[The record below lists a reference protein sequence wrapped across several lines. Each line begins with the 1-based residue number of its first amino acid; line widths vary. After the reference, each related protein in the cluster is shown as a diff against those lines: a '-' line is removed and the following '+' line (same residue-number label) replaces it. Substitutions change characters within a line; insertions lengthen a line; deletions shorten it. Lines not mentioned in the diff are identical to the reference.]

1 MIYEGI
7 RKEKE
12 KKKIVVTNENLN
24 IIPNLQPNLN
34 NSLKPLLVSL
44 NESPVKKST
53 TNNGSLNNTLR
64 RVKEDNENKKKV
76 MGKLQAA
83 LDSSLGQQ
91 IAK

>member
-64 RVKEDNENKKKV
+64 RVKEDNENKKNIQGINEDLK
-76 MGKLQAA
+76 KK
-83 LDSSLGQQ
+83 Q
-91 IAK
+91 I